1 MESACGGAGRGSERG
16 GSSPGTH
23 PGMFSSI
30 HTAPS
35 EASSSGSAR
44 RDRRGIFPDGFS
56 LGRIIGISG
65 AWNTQDYRD
74 ANPEGPGTRL
84 GMCSLNPSSIPR
96 TPLPPFPSK
105 SLPRSQSSFPPFPAV
120 LPKLCSGAPNSRREW
135 LCVFFSPPSRS
146 SQASPSLGMGMS
158 CWSREFRR
166 TDPQNNQNPKFPSFS
181 CAGICPIPNPLQE
194 QFPSKTPHLQRDSEF
209 PVFPGISHLALR
221 SSQRIPGA
229 SGAPEPLGGVF
240 IPARSQFQRVNRK
253 SSPEPEQF
261 QPF

>member
-56 LGRIIGISG
+56 LGIIGISG

-146 SQASPSLGMGMS
+146 SQAPRKPQPGNGNVLLEQGILQDRSP
-158 CWSREFRR
+158 
-166 TDPQNNQNPKFPSFS
+166 K
-181 CAGICPIPNPLQE
+181 
-194 QFPSKTPHLQRDSEF
+194 
-209 PVFPGISHLALR
+209 
-221 SSQRIPGA
+221 
-229 SGAPEPLGGVF
+229 
-240 IPARSQFQRVNRK
+240 
-253 SSPEPEQF
+253 
-261 QPF
+261 